1 MWNYKCEFKWIYK
14 KSNQITYRKRLEVA
28 PYIERVIPILA
39 HGAKPKLGP

>member
-1 MWNYKCEFKWIYK
+1 MKTIHDLKMYLSDKNCIY
-14 KSNQITYRKRLEVA
+14 YRKRLEVA